1 MFVALSLAIASVT
14 YELLRRSW
22 QVWLVG
28 GCEGSAAT
36 IDERI
41 SFFAP
46 DLVASGPD
54 CARAELGKNAQ
65 ASRQKQIV
73 FFMALTP
80 TAVAVAPRIGQEGM
94 PFNGRALTTVW
105 NVCGP
110 PSIDFAAGYSR
121 RWRASLRKTVL
132 E

>member
-1 MFVALSLAIASVT
+1 MLHTNFCAGVGRYGAP
-14 YELLRRSW
+14 
-22 QVWLVG
+22 LVG
-28 GCEGSAAT
+28 GCEGSTAT
-36 IDERI
+36 KDERI

-73 FFMALTP
+73 FFMALTT

-94 PFNGRALTTVW
+94 PFNGRGLTTV
-105 NVCGP
+105 
-110 PSIDFAAGYSR
+110 
-121 RWRASLRKTVL
+121 
-132 E
+132 

>member
-1 MFVALSLAIASVT
+1 VLHTNFCTGVGRYGAPLAS
-14 YELLRRSW
+14 
-22 QVWLVG
+22 G
-28 GCEGSAAT
+28 GEGSGAT

-41 SFFAP
+41 SFFGP
-46 DLVASGPD
+46 DLIASEPD
-54 CARAELGKNAQ
+54 CDRAELGKNAQ

-73 FFMALTP
+73 FFMALTT

-94 PFNGRALTTVW
+94 PFNGRGLTTLW
-105 NVCGP
+105 NVYGP

>member
-1 MFVALSLAIASVT
+1 VLHTNFCAGVGRYGAP
-14 YELLRRSW
+14 
-22 QVWLVG
+22 LVSG
-28 GCEGSAAT
+28 GEGSAAT

-46 DLVASGPD
+46 DLVASGPG
-54 CARAELGKNAQ
+54 CAGAELGKNAQ

-73 FFMALTP
+73 FFMALTT

-94 PFNGRALTTVW
+94 PFNGWGLTTVW

-110 PSIDFAAGYSR
+110 SSADFTVGYTQM
-121 RWRASLRKTVL
+121 WRV
-132 E
+132 